1 MMQEL
6 INHYDKLILGI
17 NKNIKGLKIYPEIL
31 NEERNHKFHFILNRM
46 LHNSLVVSDILVGL
60 KYLDLSNVLNDGI
73 ERAYFARIV
82 ALNSYEILI
91 NSSRLTGNKDV
102 KEILK
107 QINDNKIDEELKQ
120 AKIKIQSLKGE
131 EKYLKEIRTNII
143 AHKDENPFTQIHVF
157 QDLDPKKIFTIGN
170 SIFNLHLE
178 LNKVF
183 LKILKEI
190 QKLDK
195 T

>member
-1 MMQEL
+1 MQEL

-17 NKNIKGLKIYPEIL
+17 NKNIKGLKIYPKIL
-31 NEERNHKFHFILNRM
+31 NEERNHKFHLILNKM

-60 KYLDLSNVLNDGI
+60 KYLDLSNVLNNSI

-91 NSSRLTGNKDV
+91 NSGRLTGNKDV

-120 AKIKIQSLKGE
+120 IKIKIQALKE
-131 EKYLKEIRTNII
+131 DEKYLKEIRTNII
-143 AHKDENPFTQIHVF
+143 AHKDENPFTQIQVF
-157 QDLDPKKIFTIGN
+157 QDLEPKRIFTIGN
-170 SIFNLHLE
+170 SIFKLHLE
-178 LNKVF
+178 LNKIF
-183 LKILKEI
+183 LNILNEI
-190 QKLDK
+190 QNFDK
-195 T
+195 G

>member
-1 MMQEL
+1 MQEL

-17 NKNIKGLKIYPEIL
+17 NKNIKGLKIYPKIL
-31 NEERNHKFHFILNRM
+31 NEERNHKFHFILNKM

-60 KYLDLSNVLNDGI
+60 KYLDLSNFLNNGI

-91 NSSRLTGNKDV
+91 NSGRLTGNRDV

-107 QINDNKIDEELKQ
+107 QINDNELEEQLKQ
-120 AKIKIQSLKGE
+120 VKIKIQALKGE
-131 EKYLKEIRTNII
+131 ERYLKEIRTNII
-143 AHKDENPFTQIHVF
+143 AHKDENPFTQIQVF
-157 QDLDPKKIFTIGN
+157 QNLEAKRIFTIGN
-170 SIFNLHLE
+170 NIFKLHLE

-183 LKILKEI
+183 LKVLKEI

>member
-1 MMQEL
+1 MQEL

-17 NKNIKGLKIYPEIL
+17 NKNIKGLKIYPKIL
-31 NEERNHKFHFILNRM
+31 NEERNHKFHFILNKM

-60 KYLDLSNVLNDGI
+60 KYLDLSNFLNNGI

-91 NSSRLTGNKDV
+91 NSGRLTGNRDV

-107 QINDNKIDEELKQ
+107 QINDNELEEQLKQ
-120 AKIKIQSLKGE
+120 VKIKIQALKGE
-131 EKYLKEIRTNII
+131 ERYLKEIRTNII
-143 AHKDENPFTQIHVF
+143 AHKDENPFTQIQVF
-157 QDLDPKKIFTIGN
+157 QNLEAKRIFTIVN
-170 SIFNLHLE
+170 NIFKLHLE

-183 LKILKEI
+183 LKVLKEI

>member
-1 MMQEL
+1 MLEL

-17 NKNIKGLKIYPEIL
+17 NSNIKGLKIYPKIL
-31 NEERNHKFHFILNRM
+31 NEERNHKFHLIFDKM

-60 KYLDLSNVLNDGI
+60 KYLDLSNVLNNSI

-91 NSSRLTGNKDV
+91 NSGRLTGNRDV

-107 QINDNKIDEELKQ
+107 QINDNELEEQLKQ
-120 AKIKIQSLKGE
+120 VKIKIQALKDE
-131 EKYLKEIRTNII
+131 ERYLKEIRTNII
-143 AHKDENPFTQIHVF
+143 AHKDEDPFTQIQVF
-157 QDLDPKKIFTIGN
+157 QDLDPKRIFTTGN

-178 LNKVF
+178 LNNFF
-183 LKILKEI
+183 LKILNEI
-190 QKLDK
+190 QNLDK

>member
-1 MMQEL
+1 MLDL
-6 INHYDKLILGI
+6 INHYDKLILEI
-17 NKNIKGLKIYPEIL
+17 NKNIQGLKVYPKIL
-31 NEERNHKFHFILNRM
+31 NEERNHKFHFILNKM

-60 KYLDLSNVLNDGI
+60 KYLDLSNVLNNGI

-91 NSSRLTGNKDV
+91 NSGRLTGNRDV

-107 QINDNKIDEELKQ
+107 QINDNEIDEQLKQ
-120 AKIKIQSLKGE
+120 LKIKIQALKDE

-143 AHKDENPFTQIHVF
+143 AHKDENPFTQIQVF
-157 QDLDPKKIFTIGN
+157 QELDPKKIFTVGN
-170 SIFNLHLE
+170 NIFKLHLE

-183 LKILKEI
+183 LEILKEI
-190 QKLDK
+190 QNLDK